1 LCIAA
6 WFVMLH
12 DMEET
17 RRDHRV
23 RPVAIQLIF
32 AAIRLVAIG
41 LIAVGISGIIAWG
54 LGAVAGKAFVA
65 GNPPGVAYTTARC
78 REFLEYVPHARSCAA
93 AATAHH
99 FDEVVWYRVAAG
111 VLGGAALVALG
122 WARRRRQ
129 PQELQ
134 PETFVPTVA
143 AAVFG
148 IAGIGLIGQGVD
160 NVILKPGGG
169 GGSYLSGG
177 VVALVVASWFTI
189 PIFKA
194 LTIRVLPNA
203 TA

>member
-1 LCIAA
+1 
-6 WFVMLH
+6 MLH
-12 DMEET
+12 DMEVT

-23 RPVAIQLIF
+23 RPVAIELIF
-32 AAIRLVAIG
+32 AATRLVAIG
-41 LIAVGISGIIAWG
+41 LVAVGISGIIAWG
-54 LGAVAGKAFVA
+54 LGAAAGKAFVA
-65 GNPPGVAYTTARC
+65 GDPPGMTYTTARC
-78 REFLEYVPHARSCAA
+78 RDLLEYVPHARSCAA

-99 FDEVVWYRVAAG
+99 FDEVVWYRLGAG
-111 VLGGAALVALG
+111 VLGGAVLLALA

-148 IAGIGLIGQGVD
+148 IAGLWLIGRGID
-160 NVILKPGGG
+160 NVILKIDGG

-177 VVALVVASWFTI
+177 VVAIVVAGWFTI

-194 LTIRVLPNA
+194 LTIRVPPDHA
-203 TA
+203 

>member
-23 RPVAIQLIF
+23 RPVAIELIF

-65 GNPPGVAYTTARC
+65 GNPPGVTYTTARC

-99 FDEVVWYRVAAG
+99 FNEVVWYRLAAG
-111 VLGGAALVALG
+111 VLGGAAFVALG

>member
-12 DMEET
+12 DMEKT

-23 RPVAIQLIF
+23 RPVAIELIF
-32 AAIRLVAIG
+32 AATRLAAIG
-41 LIAVGISGIIAWG
+41 LVAVGISGIIAWG
-54 LGAVAGKAFVA
+54 LGAAAGKAFVA
-65 GNPPGVAYTTARC
+65 GDPPGMTYTTARC
-78 REFLEYVPHARSCAA
+78 RDFLEYVPHARSCAA

-99 FDEVVWYRVAAG
+99 FDEVVWYRLAAG
-111 VLGGAALVALG
+111 VLGGAVLLALA

-148 IAGIGLIGQGVD
+148 IAGIWLIGTGID
-160 NVILKPGGG
+160 HVILKPDGG

-177 VVALVVASWFTI
+177 VVAIAVAGWFTI
-189 PIFKA
+189 PIVKA
-194 LTIRVLPNA
+194 LTIRALPNA
-203 TA
+203 AA